1 MIGVEDLARL
11 IEVQPILGP
20 LRPGQLDQPLEV
32 GALDR
37 VFGRRLRHLLEA
49 LELLARRLLD
59 VGRHLGRLDLL
70 VERVEVAG
78 VFAFAELVLDRL
90 QLLAE
95 HRLAL
100 VLRELLAHLQVDL
113 LLDLDQLHL
122 ALQQHQQPPQ
132 PLRDVALDEQR
143 GALVRR
149 QVDGRGDDVAEPA
162 RVLVLVEHLRR
173 LVRDVRRDG
182 DELLGDVVDRHAEAV
197 DLDRVLADLDQRLVA
212 GDEVGLLLREADD
225 AAALHAAQHRG
236 HAVLGRLHDADD
248 LALDADRVEVRA
260 GRLFDVGVL
269 LGADQHARA
278 LAAERLD
285 EAQRA
290 GAADLDRHDR
300 AGEQHQVA
308 QRQAAGASSGFQCS
322 FVPLFMMPSRRER
335 YIKIV
340 APGVLG
346 PPVRC
351 CADLLRTTYA
361 SRCRPA

>member
-11 IEVQPILGP
+11 IEVQPIFGP
-20 LRPGQLDQPLEV
+20 LRPGQLHQPLEV
-32 GALDR
+32 GPLDR

-95 HRLAL
+95 DRLAL

-113 LLDLDQLHL
+113 LLDLDQLDL

-132 PLRDVALDEQR
+132 PLRDVALHEQR
-143 GALVRR
+143 GAFVRR
-149 QVDGRGDDVAEPA
+149 QVDRRRDDVAEPA

-173 LVRDVRRDG
+173 LVRDVGRDG
-182 DELLGDVVDRHAEAV
+182 DELLGDVVHRHAEAV
-197 DLDRVLADLDQRLVA
+197 DLDRVLANLDQRFVG

-225 AAALHAAQHRG
+225 AAALHAAQHRR

-248 LALDADRVEVRA
+248 FALDADRVEVGA

-278 LAAERLD
+278 LAAQRLD

-290 GAADLDRHDR
+290 GPADLDRHDR
-300 AGEQHQVA
+300 AREQHEVA
-308 QRQAAGASSGFQCS
+308 QRQQ
-322 FVPLFMMPSRRER
+322 RER
-335 YIKIV
+335 
-340 APGVLG
+340 
-346 PPVRC
+346 
-351 CADLLRTTYA
+351 LLVFSA
-361 SRCRPA
+361 HSCPL